1 MSDSRA
7 RRRESPGDC
16 PCTGRTLDRLL
27 HVAVLTVLARESLH
41 GYRVAEEVAKL
52 PPQQGEKPDVSGV
65 YRCLKAMEEGGYV
78 VASWSPSTRGPAKR
92 LYRITRSGRV
102 CLNRWIESLRRYRQE
117 IGDLL
122 TVAHRAARRVGHR
135 CRSATAS
142 SRR

>member
-1 MSDSRA
+1 MSAGKA
-7 RRRESPGDC
+7 RRRENPGEC

-27 HVAVLTVLARESLH
+27 RAAVLTVLAREDLH

-65 YRCLKAMEEGGYV
+65 YRCLKSMERGGFV
-78 VASWSPSTRGPAKR
+78 VASWGASTRGPAKR
-92 LYRITRSGRV
+92 LYRLTPSGLA
-102 CLNRWIESLRRYRQE
+102 CLKMWLESLKRYRQA

-122 TVAHRAARRVGHR
+122 TVARGAATHAAHRHR
-135 CRSATAS
+135 SPTAS